1 MKKTVWNEKELKYS
15 DDMEYSDFVTT
26 KENPIYIKND
36 NPVNEGDRPTWSFK
50 NLLTKDIGSDMYL
63 AHITFPPGG
72 GHDYHA
78 HSGWEIMYIL
88 SGSLKSTYYSNE
100 GEDIST
106 TLEEGDL
113 VRAPEGTPHSVWNN
127 GEEECTFLV
136 MKMPAYF
143 LEDIPL
149 PDEIAKKSFKPE

>member
-1 MKKTVWNEKELKYS
+1 MKKTVWNEKQLEYGEE
-15 DDMEYSDFVTT
+15 MEYSDFVT
-26 KENPIYIKND
+26 KRENTIIVRSD

-50 NLLTKDIGSDMYL
+50 NMLTKDIGSDMYL
-63 AHITFPPGG
+63 AHITFPKGG

-88 SGSLKSTYYSNE
+88 TGSLKSTYHSTE
-100 GEDIST
+100 GEDVSNI
-106 TLEEGDL
+106 LNPGDI

-127 GEEECTFLV
+127 GDEECTFLV
-136 MKMPAYF
+136 MKIPPYF

-149 PDEIAKKSFKPE
+149 PEELAKKSFKPE